1 MRKHLI
7 DAKPVNG
14 TPPVLDD
21 TSAEKIDAEMMSA
34 LIAEPLPVVPPYQQ
48 MQIPLAV
55 DKNLID
61 TEDGIHPDDATRAD
75 TSGASLGGYG
85 SDEIREGT
93 EGEDVV
99 EDEESGDA
107 EQDEESGDESDT

>member
-1 MRKHLI
+1 VIITITAEIRKHLI
-7 DAKPVNG
+7 DAKPGNG

-21 TSAEKIDAEMMSA
+21 TSAQKIDAEMMLA
-34 LIAEPLPVVPPYQQ
+34 LIVEPLTVVPPYQQ

-61 TEDGIHPDDATRAD
+61 NEDGIPPDDATRAD
-75 TSGASLGGYG
+75 TSGASLSGYG

-93 EGEDVV
+93 EGKDVV
-99 EDEESGDA
+99 EDEESENEG
-107 EQDEESGDESDT
+107 

>member
-1 MRKHLI
+1 
-7 DAKPVNG
+7 
-14 TPPVLDD
+14 
-21 TSAEKIDAEMMSA
+21 
-34 LIAEPLPVVPPYQQ
+34 

-61 TEDGIHPDDATRAD
+61 TEDGIHPDDSTRAD
-75 TSGASLGGYG
+75 TSGTSLGGYD

-99 EDEESGDA
+99 ENEESGDA